1 MTTFTWSQ
9 ALYRWA
15 VGLQA
20 AVASKESGIIQY
32 LHSSIV
38 DGEYRRKKT
47 ENLKG
52 QSPPLKRNLSD
63 SVNIFVQN
71 AWTVSVIVFL
81 LASTFR
87 WFFGVLLP
95 FTTQLTSRSSSTRC
109 QLNCLRTSWKR
120 WPQTTTTSDRR
131 WMQWVRWD
139 CCPFR
144 KSAQLSVSSRL
155 VLAWQNTMISIIWGP
170 QLAWKPWKISAI

>member
-1 MTTFTWSQ
+1 
-9 ALYRWA
+9 
-15 VGLQA
+15 
-20 AVASKESGIIQY
+20 

-81 LASTFR
+81 LAST
-87 WFFGVLLP
+87 
-95 FTTQLTSRSSSTRC
+95 SR
-109 QLNCLRTSWKR
+109 
-120 WPQTTTTSDRR
+120 
-131 WMQWVRWD
+131 
-139 CCPFR
+139 
-144 KSAQLSVSSRL
+144 
-155 VLAWQNTMISIIWGP
+155 
-170 QLAWKPWKISAI
+170 